1 MIVIYICFFHEK
13 NIRMLKHKLF
23 VDILE
28 LVNTDRCNTQCV
40 NSPDICG
47 GDGGFMSVYGG
58 DTMAPG
64 TPKNLYFNVEMN
76 TQVNTPT
83 W

>member
-1 MIVIYICFFHEK
+1 
-13 NIRMLKHKLF
+13 MLKHKLF
-23 VDILE
+23 ADILE
-28 LVNTDRCNTQCV
+28 LINTDRCNTQCV